1 MKSLGSGWAN
11 TQNLLRNVLGD
22 PPTHPLGVLI
32 LIHTIMKH
40 NVVITRVQNVRFDN
54 MRNLKTG
61 WFIQTHIMMTPPLR
75 IGIKLEMVPD
85 AGHHIYADQA
95 SFFNNAVNNAL
106 GDE

>member
-1 MKSLGSGWAN
+1 
-11 TQNLLRNVLGD
+11 
-22 PPTHPLGVLI
+22 
-32 LIHTIMKH
+32 
-40 NVVITRVQNVRFDN
+40 

-75 IGIKLEMVPD
+75 IGIKLEMMPD

-95 SFFNNAVNNAL
+95 DFFNNAVNNAL